1 MAIEFEGY
9 SAASWQKTTS
19 RIACL
24 QQNVGKIIHF
34 GPNWTKINTWGE
46 AGRPKSTFQQAQRQR
61 HIISDLKIMTIIIV
75 IIITIIQFLGPT
87 IAKENS
93 RVRSLRVQ
101 PEPEG
106 KGKKN
111 HNSLFIEI
119 FSNLFLRPCQDI
131 LALQVSTVQGGGE
144 KKKPANMTLKFAFH
158 NFMFCQ

>member
-1 MAIEFEGY
+1 
-9 SAASWQKTTS
+9 
-19 RIACL
+19 
-24 QQNVGKIIHF
+24 
-34 GPNWTKINTWGE
+34 
-46 AGRPKSTFQQAQRQR
+46 
-61 HIISDLKIMTIIIV
+61 MTIIIV

-131 LALQVSTVQGGGE
+131 LALQVSTVQGGGG

>member
-1 MAIEFEGY
+1 
-9 SAASWQKTTS
+9 
-19 RIACL
+19 
-24 QQNVGKIIHF
+24 
-34 GPNWTKINTWGE
+34 
-46 AGRPKSTFQQAQRQR
+46 
-61 HIISDLKIMTIIIV
+61 MTIIIV

-144 KKKPANMTLKFAFH
+144 KKKTCKYDFEICFS
-158 NFMFCQ
+158 